1 MRGRWRGI
9 IVPFVSKI
17 FLATRIRG
25 DRNNRRL
32 SLFLSEVIVMD
43 KKKKKIYIYIET
55 IFEKENQFLKT
66 SRLMKAFTTSYFIAL
81 GYSFYF
87 FLYVCI
93 FAQRM
98 ATMYYEWIYSSRL
111 NKKEK
116 RKNEEH

>member
-1 MRGRWRGI
+1 
-9 IVPFVSKI
+9 
-17 FLATRIRG
+17 
-25 DRNNRRL
+25 
-32 SLFLSEVIVMD
+32 
-43 KKKKKIYIYIET
+43 
-55 IFEKENQFLKT
+55 
-66 SRLMKAFTTSYFIAL
+66 MKAFTTSYFTAL